1 MKTTLTV
8 YTYKI
13 TLRHSKLLMQLSAW
27 HNSLFPCDICNPFQY
42 KQQNERKK
50 KTSWMVEQYLS
61 KENKLNTKSI
71 ENLYFISTMIFFL
84 IFLEE
89 NKRKCDCFCSL
100 FFFIYSLTTIIICKG
115 KKYHLFCKILYT

>member
-50 KTSWMVEQYLS
+50 KTSWMVEKYLS

-71 ENLYFISTMIFFL
+71 ENLYFISTT
-84 IFLEE
+84 IFLLSFWKKIRE
-89 NKRKCDCFCSL
+89 NAIASTAFYCNNNLQR
-100 FFFIYSLTTIIICKG
+100 
-115 KKYHLFCKILYT
+115 